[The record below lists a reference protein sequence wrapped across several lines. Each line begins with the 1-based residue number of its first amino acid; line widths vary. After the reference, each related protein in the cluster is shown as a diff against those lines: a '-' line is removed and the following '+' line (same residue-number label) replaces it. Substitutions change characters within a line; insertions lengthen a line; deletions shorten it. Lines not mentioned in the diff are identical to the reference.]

1 MRSLIYYC
9 HNFLVLY
16 RPENSGWI
24 LINGKFSLNWF
35 VGEMSPACLEDIVV
49 SEIEEDEE
57 VHQSSSDD
65 DIDSDSD
72 DD

>member
-1 MRSLIYYC
+1 MRRLIYYFL
-9 HNFLVLY
+9 NLLVLY
-16 RPENSGWI
+16 RPEDSGWI
-24 LINGKFSLNWF
+24 LIDRKFSLNWF
-35 VGEMSPACLEDIVV
+35 DGEMSPACLEDMV

-65 DIDSDSD
+65 DSYSDSD

>member
-1 MRSLIYYC
+1 MVDYSAVMPETL
-9 HNFLVLY
+9 LY
-16 RPENSGWI
+16 RSENSDWI
-24 LINGKFSLNWF
+24 LIDGQLSLNWF
-35 VGEMSPACLEDIVV
+35 EGEMSPACLEDIVV